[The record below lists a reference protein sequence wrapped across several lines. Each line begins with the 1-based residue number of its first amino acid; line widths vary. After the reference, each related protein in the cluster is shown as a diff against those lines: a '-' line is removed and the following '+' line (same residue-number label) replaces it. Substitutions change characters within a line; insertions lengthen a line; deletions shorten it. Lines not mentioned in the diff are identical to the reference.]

1 MLLGTQLHG
10 GVPLLEVRQ
19 TLDGQALRVIGSST
33 SATKG
38 VALLHVKKR
47 RRYLN
52 RCRFGLMILLLLI
65 VIVLLDFPRLLI
77 QLSQQIEQMMMTAN
91 VFLRRTNL
99 GAGATTTTT
108 LCETRRHGQRGRQKD
123 VRVA

>member
-1 MLLGTQLHG
+1 MLGTQLHG

-19 TLDGQALRVIGSST
+19 TLDGQALRVIGPAT

-38 VALLHVKKR
+38 LLHVKER
-47 RRYLN
+47 RGHLN
-52 RCRFGLMILLLLI
+52 RCRFGLIILLLLI

-99 GAGATTTTT
+99 GAGATTTST